1 MGRRKSELAELDHLA
16 RKVWGDN
23 AYQRVEQVRA
33 ARAARRARIRDV
45 TAIALGAPLIVLAAG
60 LVLLPAAAY
69 AHTSAIDISCTEV
82 DFHYQSFGDASTTAH
97 ETIMVDGSTVVERDF
112 TVTTSDVTDAV
123 ALSLGAGTHVVDA
136 NDSWSS
142 TDGGGSAQA
151 EQTLSDCAPGET
163 TTSTVA
169 PGTTASPST
178 SSSTSTSP
186 STTVASTTSVVPTT
200 TVPPTT
206 VPPTTPTTAGSTTST
221 ATTPVTGLGST
232 STTTVVATTTG
243 PSSSPTTNAPV
254 GNPLPFTGS
263 SRTPPA
269 IALALVGSGLVA
281 MGIGGRRR
289 PSRSR

>member
-1 MGRRKSELAELDHLA
+1 MGRRKNELAELDQLA
-16 RKVWGDN
+16 KRVWGEK

-33 ARAARRARIRDV
+33 ARAARRARLRDV

-60 LVLLPAAAY
+60 LVLLPVTAY

-97 ETIMVDGSTVVERDF
+97 ETVTVDGRVAVERDF
-112 TVTTSDVTDAV
+112 TFTTSDVTDAV
-123 ALSLGAGTHVVDA
+123 ALSPGAGTHVVRA
-136 NDSWSS
+136 NDSWTS

-151 EQTLSDCAPGET
+151 DQTLSDCTPGET
-163 TTSTVA
+163 TSTTV
-169 PGTTASPST
+169 SPSST
-178 SSSTSTSP
+178 ALSSTSTSP
-186 STTVASTTSVVPTT
+186 SSTAAPTT
-200 TVPPTT
+200 TEVPVTT
-206 VPPTTPTTAGSTTST
+206 VPPTTPTTAMPTTST

-232 STTTVVATTTG
+232 STVVATTTP
-243 PSSSPTTNAPV
+243 PSAPTTKSPV
-254 GNPLPFTGS
+254 KNPLPFTGS

-269 IALALVGSGLVA
+269 IALALIGSGLVA

>member
-1 MGRRKSELAELDHLA
+1 MGRRKSELAELDDLA

-23 AYQRVEQVRA
+23 AYQRVEQGRA

-97 ETIMVDGSTVVERDF
+97 ETITVDGASVVERDF

-123 ALSLGAGTHVVDA
+123 ALNLGAGTHVVHA
-136 NDSWSS
+136 SDSWSS

-151 EQTLSDCAPGET
+151 DQTLSDCTPAE

-169 PGTTASPST
+169 PNTTAASST

-186 STTVASTTSVVPTT
+186 STTAASTTTVVP
-200 TVPPTT
+200 VTT

-243 PSSSPTTNAPV
+243 PSSSPTTNPPV
-254 GNPLPFTGS
+254 TNPLPFTGS

-269 IALALVGSGLVA
+269 IAMGLIGSGLVA